1 MYLLSTAKGSVSALA
16 VGVGHI
22 MTVPLLLLPPPEL
35 LLLPEELLLL
45 LLPDPLLELLLPVPE
60 LLPELELLEL
70 VPGLDDAAHALH
82 ARSGK
87 RNQAETGAC
96 AMRAYGRT

>member
-1 MYLLSTAKGSVSALA
+1 
-16 VGVGHI
+16 
-22 MTVPLLLLPPPEL
+22 MTVPLLLLPAPEL

-45 LLPDPLLELLLPVPE
+45 LPDPLLELLPAPE

>member
-1 MYLLSTAKGSVSALA
+1 L
-16 VGVGHI
+16 GHVI
-22 MTVPLLLLPPPEL
+22 TVPLLLLPPEL
-35 LLLPEELLLL
+35 LLLPPEEL
-45 LLPDPLLELLLPVPE
+45 LLPDPLLELLLPLPE
-60 LLPELELLEL
+60 PLPELELLEL

-87 RNQAETGAC
+87 RNQAEMGAG

>member
-1 MYLLSTAKGSVSALA
+1 
-16 VGVGHI
+16 VGHI
-22 MTVPLLLLPPPEL
+22 TAVPLLLPLPELLL

-45 LLPDPLLELLLPVPE
+45 LPEPLLELLLPVPE

-82 ARSGK
+82 ARSGNK
-87 RNQAETGAC
+87 NQAERGAC

>member
-1 MYLLSTAKGSVSALA
+1 MYLVSTTKGSVSVLA
-16 VGVGHI
+16 AGAGHI

-35 LLLPEELLLL
+35 LLLPEELL

-96 AMRAYGRT
+96 AMRAYDGT